1 MFVNN
6 GQRVSYDP
14 TESPMISHVTMK
26 GVSNPSRSD
35 IRKIEETV
43 EIVKTETGIA
53 ENGNKR

>member
-1 MFVNN
+1 M
-6 GQRVSYDP
+6 SYDP